1 MSSHRLLAASEIA
14 SYRREGYV
22 VVRGLLGPRSVEACR
37 QALSDLAADR
47 VPKTETRIWL
57 EAGFKIE
64 EIPPESRELY
74 VRKYMDYVEDSPA
87 LKAAAMNRRLHLTLD
102 QLLGRDRVLFQE
114 MALVKPPRIGSD
126 KPWHQDASYF
136 RLTDPSLIAGVWI
149 ALDSATKN
157 NGCME
162 VIAGSH
168 HGGPRPHV
176 HENDLARCAM
186 PDDTVSRSEA
196 RALEMEPGDALIFH
210 ALLHHFTGPNRS
222 NGHRRAIQFHYHQAG
237 AVWGTLEDHQRLY
250 HHEDGSYAGC
260 TTLHGDAEAAAA
272 YTYRGPLTREIVPM
286 DEPA

>member
-1 MSSHRLLAASEIA
+1 MTLAADDVA
-14 SYRREGYV
+14 TYRRDGYL
-22 VVRGLLGPRSVEACR
+22 VVRGLLGNGLVEACR

-47 VPKTETRIWL
+47 IPKRETRIWL
-57 EAGFKIE
+57 EPGFKIE
-64 EIPPESRELY
+64 EIPVESREFY
-74 VRKYMDYVEDSPA
+74 VRKYMDYVGDAPA
-87 LKAAAMNRRLHLTLD
+87 LKAAAMSRRLHLILD
-102 QLLGRDRVLFQE
+102 QLLGSGRVLFQE

-149 ALDSATKN
+149 ALDAATRN

-162 VIAGSH
+162 VVPGSH

-186 PDDTVSRSEA
+186 PDDMVSRSEA

-237 AVWGTLEDHQRLY
+237 AVWGSLDDHQRLY
-250 HHEDGSYAGC
+250 HHADGSYAGC
-260 TTLHGDAEAAAA
+260 TTLHGDAAQAA
-272 YTYRGPLTREIVPM
+272 YTYRGPLSREIVPM
-286 DEPA
+286 DEPT